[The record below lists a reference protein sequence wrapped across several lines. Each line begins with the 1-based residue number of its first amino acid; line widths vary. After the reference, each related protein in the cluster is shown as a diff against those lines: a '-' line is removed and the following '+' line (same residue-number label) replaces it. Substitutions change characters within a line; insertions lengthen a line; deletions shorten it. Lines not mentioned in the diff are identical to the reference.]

1 MRTKRVI
8 LLTLSAF
15 FLLSPV
21 VSFAIRALAQD
32 TIEARPDTS
41 QNADSAITTVTEDRA
56 PYRQPLVYTLVVEG
70 AIGAVTSDR
79 VELAIEEA
87 EEAGAELLVIKL
99 NTPGGFTRPTWTICQ
114 DILNSAV
121 PVCVWVA
128 PSGARAGSAGV
139 YITYVSH
146 FAAMAPTTN
155 IGAAHPVAGGGQ
167 DVDSVMNE
175 KITNDAVAQI
185 RAAAERRGRNADWAE
200 DAVRRSVS
208 ITDREA
214 LEKDVIDIIAK
225 DMTDLLDQI
234 HGKEIEMAWGTKT
247 MSLENPQLEELEIS
261 FVHKIL
267 KVITD
272 PDIAFILF
280 SIGSLGILI
289 ELYNPGAILPGVVGA
304 ISLILAF
311 YAFQTL
317 PINYAGLAL
326 IVLAIVLFIA
336 EVKIVSH
343 GLLTVGGVISFFFG
357 GLMLVDTVDPN
368 LRVSMSVLITVVVLV
383 SLTAVAMLWLV
394 VKAHRNRP
402 VGGLDSMTGKIGQ
415 MRTNN
420 MVYIDGAL
428 WKVDAGEELAV
439 GDKVEVVGM
448 DKLILN
454 VKKIESDK

>member
-1 MRTKRVI
+1 MRTRSIII
-8 LLTLSAF
+8 LALCAF
-15 FLLSPV
+15 FLISPI
-21 VSFAIRALAQD
+21 VSFALRALAQD
-32 TIEARPDTS
+32 TTQEQTDTTGV
-41 QNADSAITTVTEDRA
+41 DTTVETVVEDRA
-56 PYRQPLVYTLVVEG
+56 PYDEPLVYTMVVEG
-70 AIGAVTSDR
+70 AIGAVTNDR
-79 VELAIEEA
+79 VEMAIEEA
-87 EEAGAELLVIKL
+87 EDAGAELLVIKL
-99 NTPGGFTRPTWTICQ
+99 NTPGGFTRPTWAICQ
-114 DILNSAV
+114 DILNSSV
-121 PVCVWVA
+121 PVCVYVA

-139 YITYVSH
+139 YITYASH

-155 IGAAHPVAGGGQ
+155 IGAAHPVGGGGQ

-200 DAVRRSVS
+200 DAVRQSVS
-208 ITDREA
+208 ITDKEA
-214 LEKDVIDIIAK
+214 LELNVIDIIAK
-225 DMTDLLDQI
+225 DLSDLLDQI
-234 HGKEIEMAWGTKT
+234 HGREIEMPWGMKT
-247 MSLENPQLEELEIS
+247 MSLKNPDIEKLEIS

-267 KVITD
+267 KVVTD

-326 IVLAIVLFIA
+326 ILLAIALFIA
-336 EVKIVSH
+336 EVKIASH
-343 GLLTVGGVISFFFG
+343 GILGIGAAVSFFFG
-357 GLMLVDTVDPN
+357 GLMLIDTVDPN
-368 LRVSMSVLITVVVLV
+368 LRISLSVLITVVVLV
-383 SLTAVAMLWLV
+383 SLTAFGMIWLV
-394 VKAHRNRP
+394 IKAHRNRP
-402 VGGLDSMTGKIGQ
+402 TMGEAGMVGKNGT

-428 WKVDAGEELAV
+428 WKVSSDEDLAA

-454 VKKIESDK
+454 VKKVESGK

>member
-1 MRTKRVI
+1 MRTRKAI
-8 LLTLSAF
+8 LLTLSTF
-15 FLLSPV
+15 LLLSPII
-21 VSFAIRALAQD
+21 SFAVRALAED
-32 TIEARPDTS
+32 TSGVRPDTVA
-41 QNADSAITTVTEDRA
+41 ADTAIRTITEDRA
-56 PYRQPLVYTLVVEG
+56 PYRQPLVYTMVVEG

-79 VELAIEEA
+79 VQMAIEEA
-87 EEAGAELLVIKL
+87 EAAGAELLVIKL

-121 PVCVWVA
+121 PVCVYVA

-167 DVDSVMNE
+167 EVDSVMNE

-185 RAAAERRGRNADWAE
+185 RAAAERRGRNAEWAE

-214 LEKDVIDIIAK
+214 LEKGVIDIVAK
-225 DMTDLLDQI
+225 DLTDLLNQI
-234 HGKEIEMAWGTKT
+234 HGRDIEMAWGTKT
-247 MSLENPQLEELEIS
+247 MSLKDPAVRELKIS
-261 FVHKIL
+261 LVHKIL

-280 SIGSLGILI
+280 SLGSLGILI

-326 IVLAIVLFIA
+326 ILLAIVLFIA

-343 GLLTVGGVISFFFG
+343 GLLTIGGVVSFFFG
-357 GLMLVDTVDPN
+357 GLMLIDTVDPN
-368 LRVSMSVLITVVVLV
+368 LRVSLSVLITVAVLV
-383 SLTAVAMLWLV
+383 GLTAAAMLWLV
-394 VKAHRNRP
+394 VKAHRHRP
-402 VGGLDSMTGKIGQ
+402 VSGSDSMTGKTGK

-420 MVYIDGAL
+420 MMYVDGAL
-428 WKVDAGEELAV
+428 WKVDSDEELTA
-439 GDKVEVVGM
+439 GDAVEVIGM
-448 DKLILN
+448 DKLILK
-454 VKKIESDK
+454 VKKIESGK